1 MNFTAPEQQTLKLSQ
16 SPACFRMADNNQVL
30 SYGSPPFVRFWTYLT
45 KFLKNITVE
54 PVVFLY
60 AVGFSLT
67 MVVSPALYF
76 EKICRVSHFL
86 RNPYQGEKTRVRA
99 RTWTCKTGWFDAYFG
114 NIQVH
119 FMLNL
124 GPFLL
129 HFVRL
134 YALVYA
140 FCAYWVH
147 FFVNLFHALQTKKV
161 VVFRLAALC
170 LVTWQLTTKQ
180 HVII

>member
-16 SPACFRMADNNQVL
+16 SPACFRMADDNQVF

-99 RTWTCKTGWFDAYFG
+99 RTWTCKTGWFEAYLG
-114 NIQVH
+114 N
-119 FMLNL
+119 N
-124 GPFLL
+124 PFYVEFRPIFATFCTFICTCICILSLL
-129 HFVRL
+129 SSL
-134 YALVYA
+134 
-140 FCAYWVH
+140 FCESISCTM
-147 FFVNLFHALQTKKV
+147 N
-161 VVFRLAALC
+161 FRLKKLSF
-170 LVTWQLTTKQ
+170 LGWQLYVWWHDNLQ
-180 HVII
+180 QNNMW